1 MVIISLAMFQEVEDV
16 LCRQLAALHLLEKQK
31 SGLGPEQKSKGVSNL
46 QPGRMGGQSHGECY
60 VWRHC
65 KKGHDI
71 NDNVRKLLTKWD

>member
-1 MVIISLAMFQEVEDV
+1 M

-60 VWRHC
+60 ADIVHC
-65 KKGHDI
+65 TKGHDI
-71 NDNVRKLLTKWD
+71 MVMLGNY